1 MCQGHLSVYLVFG
14 RVGSREGQ
22 LKKHLNMW
30 DKICSS
36 NYAQESRRGYGGTW
50 YKQTNFLTFRNVFH
64 YRFFEGEK
72 FWDENAMMQF
82 VLNLYMRDLVLPEDQ
97 KKKAQS
103 LRKLLRL
110 VSFLMDV
117 CFLIFF
123 FLVNNSSWW
132 YSLLIFFLVS
142 QPTKLGAFG
151 KYLVFFLIWR
161 VQMYKVWVVA
171 CDCGTVFGWG
181 IVLPKNEAQELKVKF
196 TLSTKFRLHNIS
208 T

>member
-151 KYLVFFLIWR
+151 KYLVFFFNLACSN
-161 VQMYKVWVVA
+161 VQSVSCCMWLWNGFWVGDRAAEKRGPRAKSEIYFVH
-171 CDCGTVFGWG
+171 
-181 IVLPKNEAQELKVKF
+181 K
-196 TLSTKFRLHNIS
+196 IS
-208 T
+208 IT